1 MLRTLKQQVRAAGL
15 NCGKCDGCLSKPCE
29 CENWYLHKF
38 RASFCT
44 KMHRNPDIDMRTL
57 QALMGHSDLAST
69 LRYLRPAE
77 NVRTQAVVNRMKWF

>member
-1 MLRTLKQQVRAAGL
+1 MASR
-15 NCGKCDGCLSKPCE
+15 GKARE

-38 RASFCT
+38 RSTYCT
-44 KMHRNPDIDMRTL
+44 KMHRNPDIDVRTL

-77 NVRTQAVVNRMKWF
+77 NVQTQAAVNRMKWFQELVEKRRTSRRLKN